1 MPVISGIT
9 RAVVQDI
16 IDKIKQKAT
25 APAWNQDTDSLEA
38 IREYLETYLD
48 GVLTTVID
56 NIKQKATAPAWNQDT
71 DSLEAIREAID
82 ALTVGKG
89 IALIQVHPIYVDGVD
104 DLFALGLL
112 AGEDYQPSTQDVQVE
127 TDFLNERFILG
138 PINGTLKRLAWDEL
152 LRIYV
157 DSDTGTYYYNTYL
170 TLEKTTDF
178 STFTTILAETTID
191 TYSRSQVA
199 IGAWRSEHLARALV
213 TVDQILNNEVLVLK
227 IRKTAYSNVTGGVSS
242 HGFRSVTAKIAL
254 WIEGA

>member
-82 ALTVGKG
+82 GLTFALNFSSEEKSGLSTTPYVLPKG
-89 IALIQVHPIYVDGVD
+89 IYTLYVQG
-104 DLFALGLL
+104 AA
-112 AGEDYQPSTQDVQVE
+112 AGDTI
-127 TDFLNERFILG
+127 FLDAY
-138 PINGTLKRLAWDEL
+138 INA
-152 LRIYV
+152 
-157 DSDTGTYYYNTYL
+157 
-170 TLEKTTDF
+170 
-178 STFTTILAETTID
+178 
-191 TYSRSQVA
+191 
-199 IGAWRSEHLARALV
+199 AWRTIRGLIVNADADMLGDVISDGTNVRIRSNSDALYALLVKV
-213 TVDQILNNEVLVLK
+213 T
-227 IRKTAYSNVTGGVSS
+227 
-242 HGFRSVTAKIAL
+242 
-254 WIEGA
+254 